1 MIIKAVYVRDVAI
14 LEIDLEP
21 CADVFIFKV
30 KNNEIELCG
39 KSLVL
44 SETLANFRK
53 GLLVMNKQPFFVEC
67 EDGECV
73 AARAQI

>member
-14 LEIDLEP
+14 IEIDLEP
-21 CADVFIFKV
+21 CADAFIFRIR
-30 KNNEIELCG
+30 NNEIELCS

-53 GLLVMNKQPFFVEC
+53 GLLIMRKQPFFVEC
-67 EDGECV
+67 EDGKCV